1 MILKTFELPY
11 NYDMDMIDFY
21 QQNAKHARSLF
32 LPPYKVDSSN
42 TLTIIRSD
50 TTIDDKCY
58 MPISREDYEKHLK
71 AIRTAALEFVVLWQ
85 FPKSIDCRNH
95 GLLCVSWCMWSYC
108 CNR

>member
-21 QQNAKHARSLF
+21 QQNAKHVRSLF

-50 TTIDDKCY
+50 TTIDDKRY
-58 MPISREDYEKHLK
+58 MPTSREDYEKHLK

-85 FPKSIDCRNH
+85 LPKSINCRDP
-95 GLLCVSWCMWSYC
+95 GLLCVSWCMWSYY

>member
-42 TLTIIRSD
+42 TLTIIHSD
-50 TTIDDKCY
+50 TTNL
-58 MPISREDYEKHLK
+58 S
-71 AIRTAALEFVVLWQ
+71 
-85 FPKSIDCRNH
+85 S
-95 GLLCVSWCMWSYC
+95 G
-108 CNR
+108 